1 MRRAAGAATL
11 IWVLLVLVAVVVV
24 ARATYVADLS
34 AFLPRTPSPQQRLL
48 IEQLREGPAAH
59 LIIVALQG
67 ADARTRARGSTR
79 LARLL
84 ASDPA
89 FVAVNNGD
97 AARLER
103 DREFLFRHRYLLSA
117 DVTRQRFTAQ
127 GLRAA
132 ISDSLD
138 RLASPEGLLVKPLFA
153 RDPTGELL
161 GIIDSL
167 GPGQAPHTTE
177 GVWSSPDGTRALL
190 LVQTRAA
197 GSDTDAQQAACEA
210 IRRAFAAVP
219 AALPE
224 GQGGALRLLMSGPPV
239 FAVASRAII
248 KSEVVRLSSISAALI
263 VVLLLAVYRS
273 LPALLLTLVP
283 VASGALAG
291 VACVAAGFG
300 AVHGITLGFG
310 ITLIGEAVDYSIYL
324 FIQAAADFRH
334 LVWPTIRLGVL
345 TSICGFAALLPSAF
359 PGLAQL
365 GLYSIAGLIAAAL
378 VTRFVLP
385 AWRQRVHPIRD
396 LTAAGAALARFLE
409 RAASARAALVLVPVL
424 SATVLYAHRGALWS
438 RELASLN
445 PVSLADQALDERLR
459 ADAGVPDVRFLA
471 IASGPD
477 REAALAAAQTL
488 SERLAPLVESG
499 VIGGFESPARFLP
512 PLATQRARRDALPAA
527 LELRARLTTALSG
540 LPVRAAVLEPFID
553 DVEAARHAPPVT
565 PADLAGTSL
574 GAAVDALLVQ
584 GSGGW
589 SALLPVS
596 ATSGDLSSAAVA
608 QLRAAVAADPAA
620 HAAVLDLKGEADR
633 LYTGY
638 LSAALRLALAGFAAI
653 VLLLVIALRSLARM
667 LRVVLPLALSVLAVV
682 GLLAAAGRQLT
693 ILHVVGLLLTVAV
706 GSNYALFFDRT
717 RAQPHTGS
725 VPRTLASLL
734 VANLATVVTFGV
746 LAVSRVPVLA
756 HLGSTVAPGALL
768 ALLFSGMLAGSAMRP
783 GAGARLMPCGS
794 AVRRNGGTG
803 QAPAVATL
811 GSRSCTGLVGG
822 RLALL
827 AIASD
832 WLQSHRA
839 GARAVHP
846 KP

>member
-219 AALPE
+219 AALPV

-385 AWRQRVHPIRD
+385 AWRQRVHSIRD
-396 LTAAGAALARFLE
+396 LTAAGAAVARVLE
-409 RAASARAALVLVPVL
+409 RAASARAVLVLVPVL
-424 SATVLYAHRGALWS
+424 AATALYAHRGALWS

-596 ATSGDLSSAAVA
+596 ATSGDLSGAAIA

-783 GAGARLMPCGS
+783 GAGARLMP
-794 AVRRNGGTG
+794 R
-803 QAPAVATL
+803 
-811 GSRSCTGLVGG
+811 
-822 RLALL
+822 
-827 AIASD
+827 
-832 WLQSHRA
+832 
-839 GARAVHP
+839 
-846 KP
+846 

>member
-219 AALPE
+219 AALPV

-574 GAAVDALLVQ
+574 GAAVDALLVK

-717 RAQPHTGS
+717 RAQPHAGS

-783 GAGARLMPCGS
+783 GAGARLMP
-794 AVRRNGGTG
+794 R
-803 QAPAVATL
+803 
-811 GSRSCTGLVGG
+811 
-822 RLALL
+822 
-827 AIASD
+827 
-832 WLQSHRA
+832 
-839 GARAVHP
+839 
-846 KP
+846 

>member
-103 DREFLFRHRYLLSA
+103 DREFLFRHRYLLSE

-219 AALPE
+219 AALPV

-409 RAASARAALVLVPVL
+409 RAASARAVLVLVPVL
-424 SATVLYAHRGALWS
+424 TATVLYAHRGALWS

-783 GAGARLMPCGS
+783 GAGARLMP
-794 AVRRNGGTG
+794 R
-803 QAPAVATL
+803 
-811 GSRSCTGLVGG
+811 
-822 RLALL
+822 
-827 AIASD
+827 
-832 WLQSHRA
+832 
-839 GARAVHP
+839 
-846 KP
+846 

>member
-1 MRRAAGAATL
+1 M
-11 IWVLLVLVAVVVV
+11 
-24 ARATYVADLS
+24 
-34 AFLPRTPSPQQRLL
+34 
-48 IEQLREGPAAH
+48 
-59 LIIVALQG
+59 
-67 ADARTRARGSTR
+67 
-79 LARLL
+79 
-84 ASDPA
+84 
-89 FVAVNNGD
+89 
-97 AARLER
+97 
-103 DREFLFRHRYLLSA
+103 
-117 DVTRQRFTAQ
+117 
-127 GLRAA
+127 
-132 ISDSLD
+132 
-138 RLASPEGLLVKPLFA
+138 FA

-167 GPGQAPHTTE
+167 GPGQAPQTTE
-177 GVWSSPDGTRALL
+177 GVWSSPDGARALL

-210 IRRAFAAVP
+210 IRRAFAAVVT
-219 AALPE
+219 ALPE

-345 TSICGFAALLPSAF
+345 TSVCGFAALLPSAF

-385 AWRQRVHPIRD
+385 AWRQRVHSIRD
-396 LTAAGAALARFLE
+396 LTAAGAAVARVLE
-409 RAASARAALVLVPVL
+409 RAASARAVLVLVPVL
-424 SATVLYAHRGALWS
+424 AATALYAHRGALWS

-565 PADLAGTSL
+565 PADLSGTSL
-574 GAAVDALLVQ
+574 GAALDALLVK

-596 ATSGDLSSAAVA
+596 ATSGDLSGAAIA

-633 LYTGY
+633 LYSGY

-693 ILHVVGLLLTVAV
+693 ILHVVGLLLIVAV
-706 GSNYALFFDRT
+706 GSNYALFFDRLH
-717 RAQPHTGS
+717 AQPHAGS

-734 VANLATVVTFGV
+734 VANLATVVAFGV
-746 LAVSRVPVLA
+746 LAVSRVAVLA
-756 HLGSTVAPGALL
+756 DLGSTVAPGALL
-768 ALLFSGMLAGSAMRP
+768 ALLFSAMLAGSALRP
-783 GAGARLMPCGS
+783 GAARG
-794 AVRRNGGTG
+794 
-803 QAPAVATL
+803 
-811 GSRSCTGLVGG
+811 
-822 RLALL
+822 
-827 AIASD
+827 
-832 WLQSHRA
+832 
-839 GARAVHP
+839 
-846 KP
+846 

>member
-67 ADARTRARGSTR
+67 ADAGTRARGSTR

-132 ISDSLD
+132 ISASLD

-210 IRRAFAAVP
+210 IRRAFAAVL

-310 ITLIGEAVDYSIYL
+310 ITLIGEAVDYSVYL

-385 AWRQRVHPIRD
+385 PWRQRVHPIRD

-409 RAASARAALVLVPVL
+409 RAASARAVLVLVPVL
-424 SATVLYAHRGALWS
+424 TATVLYAHRGALWS

-499 VIGGFESPARFLP
+499 AIGGFESPARFLP

-574 GAAVDALLVQ
+574 GAAVDALLVK

-638 LSAALRLALAGFAAI
+638 LSAAWRLALAGFAAI

-717 RAQPHTGS
+717 RAQPHAGS

-783 GAGARLMPCGS
+783 GA
-794 AVRRNGGTG
+794 
-803 QAPAVATL
+803 AP
-811 GSRSCTGLVGG
+811 G
-822 RLALL
+822 
-827 AIASD
+827 
-832 WLQSHRA
+832 
-839 GARAVHP
+839 
-846 KP
+846 

>member
-1 MRRAAGAATL
+1 
-11 IWVLLVLVAVVVV
+11 
-24 ARATYVADLS
+24 
-34 AFLPRTPSPQQRLL
+34 
-48 IEQLREGPAAH
+48 
-59 LIIVALQG
+59 
-67 ADARTRARGSTR
+67 
-79 LARLL
+79 
-84 ASDPA
+84 
-89 FVAVNNGD
+89 
-97 AARLER
+97 
-103 DREFLFRHRYLLSA
+103 
-117 DVTRQRFTAQ
+117 
-127 GLRAA
+127 
-132 ISDSLD
+132 
-138 RLASPEGLLVKPLFA
+138 
-153 RDPTGELL
+153 
-161 GIIDSL
+161 
-167 GPGQAPHTTE
+167 
-177 GVWSSPDGTRALL
+177 
-190 LVQTRAA
+190 
-197 GSDTDAQQAACEA
+197 
-210 IRRAFAAVP
+210 
-219 AALPE
+219 
-224 GQGGALRLLMSGPPV
+224 
-239 FAVASRAII
+239 
-248 KSEVVRLSSISAALI
+248 
-263 VVLLLAVYRS
+263 
-273 LPALLLTLVP
+273 
-283 VASGALAG
+283 
-291 VACVAAGFG
+291 
-300 AVHGITLGFG
+300 
-310 ITLIGEAVDYSIYL
+310 
-324 FIQAAADFRH
+324 
-334 LVWPTIRLGVL
+334 
-345 TSICGFAALLPSAF
+345 
-359 PGLAQL
+359 
-365 GLYSIAGLIAAAL
+365 
-378 VTRFVLP
+378 
-385 AWRQRVHPIRD
+385 
-396 LTAAGAALARFLE
+396 
-409 RAASARAALVLVPVL
+409 
-424 SATVLYAHRGALWS
+424 VLYAHRGALWS

-783 GAGARLMPCGS
+783 GAGARLMP
-794 AVRRNGGTG
+794 
-803 QAPAVATL
+803 
-811 GSRSCTGLVGG
+811 
-822 RLALL
+822 
-827 AIASD
+827 
-832 WLQSHRA
+832 H
-839 GARAVHP
+839 
-846 KP
+846 

>member
-219 AALPE
+219 AALPV

-783 GAGARLMPCGS
+783 GAGARLMP
-794 AVRRNGGTG
+794 R
-803 QAPAVATL
+803 
-811 GSRSCTGLVGG
+811 
-822 RLALL
+822 
-827 AIASD
+827 
-832 WLQSHRA
+832 
-839 GARAVHP
+839 
-846 KP
+846 

>member
-219 AALPE
+219 AALPV

-310 ITLIGEAVDYSIYL
+310 ITLIGEAVDYSVYL

-574 GAAVDALLVQ
+574 GAAVDALLVK

-717 RAQPHTGS
+717 RAQPHAGS

-783 GAGARLMPCGS
+783 GAGARLMP
-794 AVRRNGGTG
+794 R
-803 QAPAVATL
+803 
-811 GSRSCTGLVGG
+811 
-822 RLALL
+822 
-827 AIASD
+827 
-832 WLQSHRA
+832 
-839 GARAVHP
+839 
-846 KP
+846 

>member
-11 IWVLLVLVAVVVV
+11 IWVLLVLVAVVIV

-67 ADARTRARGSTR
+67 ADAGTRARGSTR

-132 ISDSLD
+132 ISASLD

-210 IRRAFAAVP
+210 IRRAFAAVL

-310 ITLIGEAVDYSIYL
+310 ITLIGEAVDYSVYL

-345 TSICGFAALLPSAF
+345 TSICGFAA
-359 PGLAQL
+359 
-365 GLYSIAGLIAAAL
+365 
-378 VTRFVLP
+378 RFVLP
-385 AWRQRVHPIRD
+385 PWRQRVHPIRD

-409 RAASARAALVLVPVL
+409 RAASARAVLVLVPVL
-424 SATVLYAHRGALWS
+424 TATVLYAHRGALWS

-499 VIGGFESPARFLP
+499 AIGGFESPARFLP

-574 GAAVDALLVQ
+574 GAAVDALLVK

-638 LSAALRLALAGFAAI
+638 LSAAWRLALAGFAAI

-717 RAQPHTGS
+717 RAQPHAGS

-783 GAGARLMPCGS
+783 GA
-794 AVRRNGGTG
+794 
-803 QAPAVATL
+803 AP
-811 GSRSCTGLVGG
+811 G
-822 RLALL
+822 
-827 AIASD
+827 
-832 WLQSHRA
+832 
-839 GARAVHP
+839 
-846 KP
+846 

>member
-1 MRRAAGAATL
+1 M
-11 IWVLLVLVAVVVV
+11 
-24 ARATYVADLS
+24 
-34 AFLPRTPSPQQRLL
+34 
-48 IEQLREGPAAH
+48 
-59 LIIVALQG
+59 
-67 ADARTRARGSTR
+67 
-79 LARLL
+79 
-84 ASDPA
+84 
-89 FVAVNNGD
+89 
-97 AARLER
+97 
-103 DREFLFRHRYLLSA
+103 
-117 DVTRQRFTAQ
+117 
-127 GLRAA
+127 
-132 ISDSLD
+132 
-138 RLASPEGLLVKPLFA
+138 
-153 RDPTGELL
+153 
-161 GIIDSL
+161 
-167 GPGQAPHTTE
+167 
-177 GVWSSPDGTRALL
+177 
-190 LVQTRAA
+190 
-197 GSDTDAQQAACEA
+197 
-210 IRRAFAAVP
+210 
-219 AALPE
+219 
-224 GQGGALRLLMSGPPV
+224 
-239 FAVASRAII
+239 
-248 KSEVVRLSSISAALI
+248 
-263 VVLLLAVYRS
+263 
-273 LPALLLTLVP
+273 
-283 VASGALAG
+283 
-291 VACVAAGFG
+291 
-300 AVHGITLGFG
+300 
-310 ITLIGEAVDYSIYL
+310 
-324 FIQAAADFRH
+324 
-334 LVWPTIRLGVL
+334 
-345 TSICGFAALLPSAF
+345 
-359 PGLAQL
+359 
-365 GLYSIAGLIAAAL
+365 
-378 VTRFVLP
+378 
-385 AWRQRVHPIRD
+385 HPIRD

-409 RAASARAALVLVPVL
+409 RAASARAVLVLVPVL
-424 SATVLYAHRGALWS
+424 TATVLYAHRGALWS

-499 VIGGFESPARFLP
+499 AIGGFESPARFLP

-574 GAAVDALLVQ
+574 GAAVDALLVK

-596 ATSGDLSSAAVA
+596 ATSGDLSSAAIA

-633 LYTGY
+633 LYSGY

-717 RAQPHTGS
+717 RAQPHAGS

-783 GAGARLMPCGS
+783 GAGARLMP
-794 AVRRNGGTG
+794 R
-803 QAPAVATL
+803 
-811 GSRSCTGLVGG
+811 
-822 RLALL
+822 
-827 AIASD
+827 
-832 WLQSHRA
+832 
-839 GARAVHP
+839 
-846 KP
+846 

>member
-103 DREFLFRHRYLLSA
+103 DREFLFRHRYLLSE

-219 AALPE
+219 AALPV

-385 AWRQRVHPIRD
+385 PWRQRVHPIRD

-574 GAAVDALLVQ
+574 GAAVDALLVK

-734 VANLATVVTFGV
+734 VANLATVVAFGV

-756 HLGSTVAPGALL
+756 HLCSTVAPGALL

-783 GAGARLMPCGS
+783 GA
-794 AVRRNGGTG
+794 
-803 QAPAVATL
+803 AP
-811 GSRSCTGLVGG
+811 G
-822 RLALL
+822 
-827 AIASD
+827 
-832 WLQSHRA
+832 
-839 GARAVHP
+839 
-846 KP
+846 

>member
-67 ADARTRARGSTR
+67 ADAGTRARGSTR

-219 AALPE
+219 AALPV

-783 GAGARLMPCGS
+783 GAGARLMP
-794 AVRRNGGTG
+794 R
-803 QAPAVATL
+803 
-811 GSRSCTGLVGG
+811 
-822 RLALL
+822 
-827 AIASD
+827 
-832 WLQSHRA
+832 
-839 GARAVHP
+839 
-846 KP
+846 

>member
-167 GPGQAPHTTE
+167 GPGQAPHTTD

-409 RAASARAALVLVPVL
+409 RAASARAVLVLVPVL
-424 SATVLYAHRGALWS
+424 SAIVLYAHRGALWS

-783 GAGARLMPCGS
+783 GAGARLMP
-794 AVRRNGGTG
+794 
-803 QAPAVATL
+803 
-811 GSRSCTGLVGG
+811 
-822 RLALL
+822 
-827 AIASD
+827 
-832 WLQSHRA
+832 H
-839 GARAVHP
+839 
-846 KP
+846 

>member
-89 FVAVNNGD
+89 FVAVNDGD

-219 AALPE
+219 AALPV

-783 GAGARLMPCGS
+783 GAGARLMP
-794 AVRRNGGTG
+794 R
-803 QAPAVATL
+803 
-811 GSRSCTGLVGG
+811 
-822 RLALL
+822 
-827 AIASD
+827 
-832 WLQSHRA
+832 
-839 GARAVHP
+839 
-846 KP
+846 

>member
-167 GPGQAPHTTE
+167 GPGQAPHTTD

-783 GAGARLMPCGS
+783 GAGARLMP
-794 AVRRNGGTG
+794 
-803 QAPAVATL
+803 
-811 GSRSCTGLVGG
+811 
-822 RLALL
+822 
-827 AIASD
+827 
-832 WLQSHRA
+832 H
-839 GARAVHP
+839 
-846 KP
+846 

>member
-89 FVAVNNGD
+89 FVAVNDGD

-219 AALPE
+219 AALPV

-385 AWRQRVHPIRD
+385 AWRQRVHSIRD
-396 LTAAGAALARFLE
+396 LTAAGAAVARVLE
-409 RAASARAALVLVPVL
+409 RAASARAVLVLVPVL
-424 SATVLYAHRGALWS
+424 AATALYAHRGALWS

-596 ATSGDLSSAAVA
+596 ATSGDLSGAAIA

-638 LSAALRLALAGFAAI
+638 LSAALRLAL
-653 VLLLVIALRSLARM
+653 
-667 LRVVLPLALSVLAVV
+667 
-682 GLLAAAGRQLT
+682 
-693 ILHVVGLLLTVAV
+693 
-706 GSNYALFFDRT
+706 
-717 RAQPHTGS
+717 
-725 VPRTLASLL
+725 
-734 VANLATVVTFGV
+734 
-746 LAVSRVPVLA
+746 
-756 HLGSTVAPGALL
+756 
-768 ALLFSGMLAGSAMRP
+768 
-783 GAGARLMPCGS
+783 C
-794 AVRRNGGTG
+794 
-803 QAPAVATL
+803 
-811 GSRSCTGLVGG
+811 
-822 RLALL
+822 
-827 AIASD
+827 
-832 WLQSHRA
+832 
-839 GARAVHP
+839 
-846 KP
+846 

>member
-103 DREFLFRHRYLLSA
+103 DREFLFRHRYLLSE

-219 AALPE
+219 AALPV

-574 GAAVDALLVQ
+574 GAAVDALLVK

-734 VANLATVVTFGV
+734 VANLATVVAFGV

-783 GAGARLMPCGS
+783 GAGARLMP
-794 AVRRNGGTG
+794 R
-803 QAPAVATL
+803 
-811 GSRSCTGLVGG
+811 
-822 RLALL
+822 
-827 AIASD
+827 
-832 WLQSHRA
+832 
-839 GARAVHP
+839 
-846 KP
+846 

>member
-11 IWVLLVLVAVVVV
+11 IWVLLVLVGVVVV

-219 AALPE
+219 AALPV

-248 KSEVVRLSSISAALI
+248 KSEVVRLSSLSAALI

-345 TSICGFAALLPSAF
+345 TSVCGFAALLPSAF

-499 VIGGFESPARFLP
+499 VICGFESPARFLP

-783 GAGARLMPCGS
+783 GAGARLMP
-794 AVRRNGGTG
+794 R
-803 QAPAVATL
+803 
-811 GSRSCTGLVGG
+811 
-822 RLALL
+822 
-827 AIASD
+827 
-832 WLQSHRA
+832 
-839 GARAVHP
+839 
-846 KP
+846 

>member
-89 FVAVNNGD
+89 FVAVNDGD

-167 GPGQAPHTTE
+167 GPGQAPHTTD

-409 RAASARAALVLVPVL
+409 RAASARAVLVLVPVL
-424 SATVLYAHRGALWS
+424 SAIVLYAHRGALWS

-783 GAGARLMPCGS
+783 GAGARLMP
-794 AVRRNGGTG
+794 R
-803 QAPAVATL
+803 
-811 GSRSCTGLVGG
+811 
-822 RLALL
+822 
-827 AIASD
+827 
-832 WLQSHRA
+832 
-839 GARAVHP
+839 
-846 KP
+846 

>member
-89 FVAVNNGD
+89 FVAVNDGD

-167 GPGQAPHTTE
+167 GPGQAPHTTD

-409 RAASARAALVLVPVL
+409 RAASARAVLVLVPVL
-424 SATVLYAHRGALWS
+424 SAIVLYAHRGALWS

-783 GAGARLMPCGS
+783 GAGARLMP
-794 AVRRNGGTG
+794 
-803 QAPAVATL
+803 
-811 GSRSCTGLVGG
+811 
-822 RLALL
+822 
-827 AIASD
+827 
-832 WLQSHRA
+832 H
-839 GARAVHP
+839 
-846 KP
+846 